1 MARDYPLGERPAIT
15 WWCAGPSRRR
25 RPPRPALRRGDANHG
40 TGTRPG
46 IPRLTKRA
54 GPKTGPLPLVGDAAS
69 VLAAVAIPAVATLVA
84 VEEITVIGAAVPVA
98 VVVTGEPAVI
108 PAPAVA
114 MIVARTI
121 PISTAMLALEA
132 GMVPGAA
139 SVLTAR
145 MSSPSMVA
153 ARALVTSS
161 TSTAAA
167 GEGGIRNSED
177 HQPSQEQPGER
188 ALQHEFSSSF
198 RDSARGS
205 GLPEQ
210 AASGCPVLTTSI
222 ERGNVSTYR

>member
-1 MARDYPLGERPAIT
+1 M
-15 WWCAGPSRRR
+15 
-25 RPPRPALRRGDANHG
+25 
-40 TGTRPG
+40 
-46 IPRLTKRA
+46 
-54 GPKTGPLPLVGDAAS
+54 
-69 VLAAVAIPAVATLVA
+69 A
-84 VEEITVIGAAVPVA
+84 VEEITLIGAAVPVA

-108 PAPAVA
+108 PVPTVA

-121 PISTAMLALEA
+121 PISTVMLALEA
-132 GMVPGAA
+132 GVVPGAA

-167 GEGGIRNSED
+167 GEGGIGNCED
-177 HQPSQEQPGER
+177 QQPSQEQPGER
-188 ALQHEFSSSF
+188 ALQHEFSSSV

-210 AASGCPVLTTSI
+210 TASGCPVLTRSI
-222 ERGNVSTYR
+222 ERGNLLTYR